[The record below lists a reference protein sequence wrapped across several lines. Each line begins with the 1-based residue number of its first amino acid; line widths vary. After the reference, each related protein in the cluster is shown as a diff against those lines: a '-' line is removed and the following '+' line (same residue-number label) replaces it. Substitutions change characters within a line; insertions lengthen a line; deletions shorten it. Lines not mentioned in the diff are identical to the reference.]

1 MVVQNPGWLP
11 TQVTKRARDIKAVRG
26 VRCEPDLPDGARLVA
41 GKLQEDAGQRE
52 GRAYMASAPT
62 RRPADPTDD
71 RAKVEW
77 VIVGTVGQAIG
88 ITASHPSAG
97 TVRPL
102 VILA

>member
-1 MVVQNPGWLP
+1 MVVQNTYLVP
-11 TQVTKRARDIKAVRG
+11 TQVTKRARDIKAVRD
-26 VRCEPDLPDGARLVA
+26 VRCEPDLPVGARLVS

-52 GRAYMASAPT
+52 GRVYKASAPT

-77 VIVGTVGQAIG
+77 VIVGTVGQPIG
-88 ITASHPSAG
+88 ITKSLPRAG
-97 TVRPL
+97 TVQPS